1 MCAGLTRPARMRA
14 RLFVPPV
21 CALVPRGPP
30 FRASRPARAVELAP
44 PDLPVCALASPGPP
58 VVVRRPLA
66 SRWFGRSS
74 PLARSPGPPVCASPG
89 PPVCAL
95 TSPGPPVC
103 ALASPGPVCTIASPG
118 PPVCAPASPGL
129 PDSRRRRWP
138 SQYVLLPLPARPS
151 VLLPARPSV
160 RWPSRLLVRRA
171 HVCARFLRPR
181 PVRLC
186 ASISRPAPAVR
197 RPSPA
202 RPCVRSPLQRMRDS
216 DAPPCCAWQRCAAA
230 I

>member
-14 RLFVPPV
+14 RLFLPPV

-138 SQYVLLPLPARPS
+138 LPALPS
-151 VLLPARPSV
+151 VPAGRPVFYCAGLTCALASCGREPPVCALVSHGPPCLCAGRLRPARVSA
-160 RWPSRLLVRRA
+160 RLSW
-171 HVCARFLRPR
+171 
-181 PVRLC
+181 PVR
-186 ASISRPAPAVR
+186 
-197 RPSPA
+197 
-202 RPCVRSPLQRMRDS
+202 VRSPLPRMRDS